1 VQRTA
6 AALGLAILI
15 AVVTATQA
23 QMLADRSALMGSDT
37 PVPTLGTGQEG
48 GTLGL
53 LLTYQQTSN
62 MSFVEALDNLMVINT
77 VITLI
82 GAALALLLR
91 SGKVRAAPAD
101 ATPTGSDGA
110 ASAAPI
116 PPGPSTNDAAA
127 TDGHAPAGER
137 HERQEPV
144 RARG

>member
-1 VQRTA
+1 
-6 AALGLAILI
+6 
-15 AVVTATQA
+15 
-23 QMLADRSALMGSDT
+23 MLSDRSALVGPDT
-37 PVPTLGTGQEG
+37 PVPTLGAGQEG
-48 GTLGL
+48 RTLGL

-110 ASAAPI
+110 APAAPT
-116 PPGPSTNDAAA
+116 PPGPSTNGAAA
-127 TDGHAPAGER
+127 TNGRVPAKER
-137 HERQEPV
+137 QERQEPV
-144 RARG
+144 RTRD